1 MDCGRGRSWDTRFKN
16 QDRPP
21 PYPPGVI
28 GALSLPLPTDS
39 FPPLESPSFLSP
51 LTAPLP
57 RLSPCISAVPAPGK
71 TCPLG
76 ALLRQGSQTCSFTSL
91 GPSFLRHLPTHTA
104 PSEVLSPPNL

>member
-57 RLSPCISAVPAPGK
+57 LSDPSLV
-71 TCPLG
+71 CPL
-76 ALLRQGSQTCSFTSL
+76 AFLQSLLQGKPVLWGHCLDRGLKPAASL
-91 GPSFLRHLPTHTA
+91 PSAH
-104 PSEVLSPPNL
+104 PS